1 MTSRT
6 STNGLFLVIEG
17 IDGVGKTTQAKKL
30 VEFLKSKKLK
40 AEYTTEPT
48 HWSIYG
54 KKLRESFFAP
64 ERLSVEEEFRLFLE
78 DRKEHIAKEVLP
90 LIEQGIIVVCDR
102 YYFSSAA
109 YQGSRGLDWKYILQ
123 ENMKVVFSPDI
134 TFLIDI
140 PVEKAIERIAN
151 GRAGKIN
158 TFEKRE
164 NLIKVRKIYQEI
176 AQEFSELITVID
188 GNYSIDTV
196 HELIIEHLKP
206 KLFEKNLI

>member
-30 VEFLKSKKLK
+30 VEFLKSKKIK

-48 HWSIYG
+48 HWSSYG

-90 LIEQGIIVVCDR
+90 LIEQETIVVCDR

-109 YQGSRGLDWKYILQ
+109 YQGSRGLDWKYILE
-123 ENMKVVFSPDI
+123 ENMKVVPPPDI

-140 PVEKAIERIAN
+140 PVEKAIDRISN

-164 NLIKVRKIYQEI
+164 NLIKVRKIYHKI
-176 AQEFSELITVID
+176 AQEFSDLIVVID
-188 GNYSIDTV
+188 GTDNIEAV
-196 HELIIEHLKP
+196 HELIIKNLKP
-206 KLFEKNLI
+206 KLLEKNLI

>member
-30 VEFLKSKKLK
+30 VEFLKCS
-40 AEYTTEPT
+40 
-48 HWSIYG
+48 YG

-90 LIEQGIIVVCDR
+90 LIEQETIVVCDR

-109 YQGSRGLDWKYILQ
+109 YQGSRGLDWKYILE
-123 ENMKVVFSPDI
+123 ENMKVVPPPDI

-140 PVEKAIERIAN
+140 PVEKAIDRISN

-164 NLIKVRKIYQEI
+164 NLIKVRKIYHKI
-176 AQEFSELITVID
+176 AQEFSDLIVVI
-188 GNYSIDTV
+188 
-196 HELIIEHLKP
+196 
-206 KLFEKNLI
+206 

>member
-30 VEFLKSKKLK
+30 VEFLKSKKIK

-90 LIEQGIIVVCDR
+90 LIEQETIVVCDR

-109 YQGSRGLDWKYILQ
+109 YQGSRGLDWKYILE
-123 ENMKVVFSPDI
+123 ENMKVVPPPDI

-140 PVEKAIERIAN
+140 PVEKAIDRISN

-164 NLIKVRKIYQEI
+164 NLIKVRKIYHKI
-176 AQEFSELITVID
+176 AQEFSDLIVVID
-188 GNYSIDTV
+188 GTDSIEAV
-196 HELIIEHLKP
+196 HELIIKNLKP
-206 KLFEKNLI
+206 KLLEKNLI